1 MERWIAAG
9 RVTVN
14 GEVAQLGG
22 SLARGDRV
30 TVDGTSIAT
39 HQLFPRRTRVLALH
53 KPAGVICSR
62 SDREQRQTVF
72 ELLPEGNW
80 VAVGRLDINTTGLLL
95 FTNNGDLANRL
106 MHPSH
111 GFLREYRVRV
121 LGGITERSMERLRTG
136 VQLEDGMA
144 RVESITAIAG
154 RGANRWYQMTLSEGR
169 NREVRRMFE
178 SCGAAVSRLLRTS
191 YGPITLPREV
201 RAGNWWELEPG
212 EVRRLRELGGLI
224 APTGT
229 GGQRRAPAR

>member
-111 GFLREYRVRV
+111 GFLRR
-121 LGGITERSMERLRTG
+121 ISC
-136 VQLEDGMA
+136 A
-144 RVESITAIAG
+144 CAG
-154 RGANRWYQMTLSEGR
+154 RDHGTLNGAITH
-169 NREVRRMFE
+169 RRTARRRH
-178 SCGAAVSRLLRTS
+178 GAR
-191 YGPITLPREV
+191 
-201 RAGNWWELEPG
+201 
-212 EVRRLRELGGLI
+212 
-224 APTGT
+224 
-229 GGQRRAPAR
+229 